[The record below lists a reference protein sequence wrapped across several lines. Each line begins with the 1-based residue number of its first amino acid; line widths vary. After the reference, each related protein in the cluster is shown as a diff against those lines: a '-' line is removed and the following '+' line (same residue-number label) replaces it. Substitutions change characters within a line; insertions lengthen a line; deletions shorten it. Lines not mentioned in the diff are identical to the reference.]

1 MNATTPKGNRM
12 DKIVFLSYRELDYL
26 NCKDCDRCEP
36 DMAAMMPICRS
47 KYMKSGCVRL
57 LGGMPE

>member
-1 MNATTPKGNRM
+1 MNATTPIGNIM
-12 DKIVFLSYRELDYL
+12 DKIVFLSYKELDYL

-47 KYMKSGCVRL
+47 AHMKWGCKRL
-57 LGGMPE
+57 LGGMSE